1 MQLYLYTAPA
11 CPHCGFAPVKID
23 QFLAWHAELASDC
36 VGFKAEYF
44 DNLAQLEANNFWF
57 RARNALILWALEK
70 YFPHFESLMEIGCG
84 TGFVLTGI
92 ATRFPE
98 RRLLGTEIFASGLR
112 FAKQRLPGITLMQ
125 MDARRIPYEDEFD
138 VVGAFDV
145 LEHIEEDK
153 TVFQNM
159 FRAVKPGGGIL
170 VSVPQ
175 HQWLWSSVDDYAC
188 HVRRYSAGELHA
200 KIETAGFE
208 ILRSTS
214 FVSLLLPAMYLS
226 RQRGRRGRLFDPLD
240 EFRINPHINRLFE
253 KVLAVERGVIRAG
266 LDLPVGGSRL
276 VVARRPTH

>member
-23 QFLAWHAELASDC
+23 QFLTWHAELASDG

-44 DNLAQLEANNFWF
+44 DNLARLEANNFWF

-70 YFPHFESLMEIGCG
+70 YFPNFESLMEIGCG

-92 ATRFPE
+92 ASSFPK
-98 RRLLGTEIFASGLR
+98 RRLVGTEIFASGLR
-112 FAKQRLPGITLMQ
+112 FAMQRLPGATLMQ

-145 LEHIEEDK
+145 LEHIEDDE
-153 TVFQNM
+153 TVFKNM

-175 HQWLWSSVDDYAC
+175 HQWLWSPVDDYAC

-200 KIETAGFE
+200 KIDTAGFE
-208 ILRSTS
+208 IVRSTS
-214 FVSLLLPAMYLS
+214 FVSLLLPAMYVS
-226 RQRGRRGRLFDPLD
+226 RRLGARGRPFELD
-240 EFRINPHINRLFE
+240 EFRINPHINRLLE
-253 KVLAVERGVIRAG
+253 KILAVERGGIRAG
-266 LDLPVGGSRL
+266 LNLPVGGSRL
-276 VVARRPTH
+276 VVARRPITD